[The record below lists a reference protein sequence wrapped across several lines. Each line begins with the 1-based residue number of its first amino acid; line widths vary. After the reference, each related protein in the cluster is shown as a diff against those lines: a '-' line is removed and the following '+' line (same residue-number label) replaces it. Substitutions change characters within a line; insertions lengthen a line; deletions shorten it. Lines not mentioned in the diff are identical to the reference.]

1 MHILRCYNEYLLV
14 SVGCADELSVTAC
27 SSDVAA
33 SLVNDFGCI
42 LDVRVFWYCFYSHDI
57 IMYNYKDALIIIG
70 DIPSP
75 Q

>member
-1 MHILRCYNEYLLV
+1 M
-14 SVGCADELSVTAC
+14 GCADENFVPAC

-33 SLVNDFGCI
+33 SLVNDFDCI
-42 LDVRVFWYCFYSHDI
+42 LDLKVFWYCFYSHNI
-57 IMYNYKDALIIIG
+57 IMYNYKNALIIVG

>member
-1 MHILRCYNEYLLV
+1 M
-14 SVGCADELSVTAC
+14 GCADENSVTAC

-33 SLVNDFGCI
+33 SLVNDFGCTF
-42 LDVRVFWYCFYSHDI
+42 DVRVCWYCFYGHDI
-57 IMYNYKDALIIIG
+57 IMYNYKDTLIIIG